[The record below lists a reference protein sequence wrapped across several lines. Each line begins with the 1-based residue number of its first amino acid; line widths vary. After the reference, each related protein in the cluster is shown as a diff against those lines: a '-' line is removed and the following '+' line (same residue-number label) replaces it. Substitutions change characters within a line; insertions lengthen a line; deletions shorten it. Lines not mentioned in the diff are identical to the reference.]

1 MLKQKKKHKT
11 VEVIEL
17 KGKGKIFNCK
27 NVSEDILRK
36 QKQKKKNASANPG
49 YMVSVPDLGRFH
61 MWRSNQPARQNY

>member
-1 MLKQKKKHKT
+1 MILKNVKAKKKHKT

-36 QKQKKKNASANPG
+36 QKQKKKRER
-49 YMVSVPDLGRFH
+49 DR
-61 MWRSNQPARQNY
+61 RRRKT

>member
-36 QKQKKKNASANPG
+36 QKHKKKRER
-49 YMVSVPDLGRFH
+49 DR
-61 MWRSNQPARQNY
+61 RRRKT